1 MTRGVAGIGPEEVV
15 AYGAAVQGDLL
26 SAESQFEE
34 TLGEMW
40 SDANV
45 LEVRNTH
52 RQECRQAT
60 RVAKAQQPQ
69 GCCSSCV
76 LSLRRE
82 ISGSSPQFESEF
94 EQSPT

>member
-1 MTRGVAGIGPEEVV
+1 MTCGVAAGIGPEEAV

-40 SDANV
+40 SDATV

-52 RQECRQAT
+52 RQECRPGNEKSKQAQA
-60 RVAKAQQPQ
+60 RI
-69 GCCSSCV
+69 
-76 LSLRRE
+76 LSKLRSQFASRNLWE
-82 ISGSSPQFESEF
+82 ISPV
-94 EQSPT
+94 

>member
-1 MTRGVAGIGPEEVV
+1 VAAGIGPEEVV

-26 SAESQFEE
+26 SAESQFEQ

-40 SDANV
+40 SDATV

-52 RQECRQAT
+52 TGRSAGQAT
-60 RVAKAQQPQ
+60 RRASKHKQ
-69 GCCSSCV
+69 GFCPSCV

-82 ISGSSPQFESEF
+82 ISGRSPQFESEF
-94 EQSPT
+94 EQPPT